1 MFCFSF
7 ALHLRLVALQETTRV
22 SSSKKKE
29 TSGVLG
35 LKGCLIGSHSL
46 PHAKYFRHGTVFYE
60 GGNGH
65 HRPVASHAVAW

>member
-22 SSSKKKE
+22 SSSEKKKE

-46 PHAKYFRHGTVFYE
+46 PHAKYFRRGTVFSE
-60 GGNGH
+60 
-65 HRPVASHAVAW
+65 AEETAWRGDRWP